1 MILIRE
7 FYKFNPCINNL
18 LRSTVSN
25 YKKLKLT
32 IFGKLLLD
40 RSLIS
45 KVLIEGLFRLLSSL
59 MRVKWVVSIGFG

>member
-7 FYKFNPCINNL
+7 FYKFNPCINNW
-18 LRSTVSN
+18 LRSNVSN
-25 YKKLKLT
+25 YNKLKLT